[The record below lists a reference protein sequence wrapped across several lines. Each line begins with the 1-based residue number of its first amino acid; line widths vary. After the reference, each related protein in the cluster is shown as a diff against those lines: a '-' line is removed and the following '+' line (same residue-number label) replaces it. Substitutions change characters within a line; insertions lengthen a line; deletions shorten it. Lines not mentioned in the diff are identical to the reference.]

1 MKLGNEEYMT
11 QAFQITE
18 LRVLGSKIKEFKHCH
33 QHYVKKKKKSITY
46 YIAQELH

>member
-33 QHYVKKKKKSITY
+33 QHYVKKKKKPITY